1 VVRVVRV
8 NLRLAVA
15 LGALVIASPAHAAP
29 VSAHAMVHSCCTASA
44 MKERIFS
51 EAKELGAEYIRV
63 DVEMNAIFE
72 APDGSKSDT
81 PDWSGLDE
89 ITALSKKYNL
99 PVLAIMLAP
108 PRFTSA
114 CPRKPDPSRC
124 AAADT
129 AEFGALA
136 GQVAKHAA
144 ATIDHW
150 EILNEPDGEWA
161 FEGTPEQYAGMLS
174 AAYDGI
180 KAQVP
185 SAQVL
190 LGGLMRPH
198 EPGWLERVFATPAAD
213 ALHKFDIANIHL
225 RGPVENVVHRYG
237 EFRSWIE
244 ARGFRGPLW
253 VTEHGYPA
261 DPAFQTDRAYAGG
274 DAAQAAYLVQ
284 TLVGLGEAGAPQVF
298 VTLRDNLEGEYASE
312 GLEHIDEANGYA
324 VARRGSFAAVQRV
337 IDNWDQ
343 LMAWR
348 AQQREN
354 EQQQRM
360 QQAAAAVSASEARTA
375 RAKFR
380 EARLRVHAA
389 QGALADPP
397 RSKKRVT
404 RMKARLARARA
415 LLAGR
420 RMMLLWHSAH
430 ARWHSDRAYERGVA
444 VGLLKQRIASGG

>member
-1 VVRVVRV
+1 MVRVVRV

-51 EAKELGAEYIRV
+51 ETKDLGAEYIRV
-63 DVEMNAIFE
+63 DIEMNAIFE
-72 APDGSKSDT
+72 AQDGSKSDT

-99 PVLAIMLAP
+99 PVLAILLAP

-114 CPRKPDPSRC
+114 CPEKPDPSRC

-136 GQVAKHAA
+136 GQIAQHAA

-198 EPGWLERVFATPAAD
+198 EPGWLERVFATPGAD

-225 RGPVENVVHRYG
+225 RGPVDNVVHRYG

-337 IDNWDQ
+337 IDNWNQ

-389 QGALADPP
+389 QDALADPP
-397 RSKKRVT
+397 RSKKRVA

>member
-1 VVRVVRV
+1 MRVVHV

-51 EAKELGAEYIRV
+51 ETKDLGAEYIRV
-63 DVEMNAIFE
+63 DIEMNAIFE
-72 APDGSKSDT
+72 AQDGSKSDT

-99 PVLAIMLAP
+99 PVLAILLAP

-114 CPRKPDPSRC
+114 CPEKPDPSRC

-136 GQVAKHAA
+136 GQIAQHAA

-198 EPGWLERVFATPAAD
+198 EPGWLERVFATPGAD
-213 ALHKFDIANIHL
+213 ALHKLDIANIHL
-225 RGPVENVVHRYG
+225 RGPVDNVVHRYG

-389 QGALADPP
+389 QDALADPP
-397 RSKKRVT
+397 RSKKRVA

>member
-1 VVRVVRV
+1 M
-8 NLRLAVA
+8 
-15 LGALVIASPAHAAP
+15 ASPAHAAP

-51 EAKELGAEYIRV
+51 EAKDLGAEYIRA

-114 CPRKPDPSRC
+114 CPEKPDPSRC

-150 EILNEPDGEWA
+150 EILNEPDGDWA

-198 EPGWLERVFATPAAD
+198 EPGWLERVFATPGAD

-225 RGPVENVVHRYG
+225 RGPVDNVVHRYG

-324 VARRGSFAAVQRV
+324 VARRGSFATVQRV

-444 VGLLKQRIASGG
+444 VALLKQRIASGG